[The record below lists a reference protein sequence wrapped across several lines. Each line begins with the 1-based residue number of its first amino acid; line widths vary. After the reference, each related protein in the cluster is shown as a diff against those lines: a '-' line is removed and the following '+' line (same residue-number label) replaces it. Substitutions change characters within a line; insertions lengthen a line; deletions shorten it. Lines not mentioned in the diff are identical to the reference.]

1 MNSTDASELLSIE
14 DVRQR
19 FDAAGVS
26 VSDWACA
33 QGLNPAIVYALLSGR
48 VRGRRGQAHRA
59 AVALGLKRGSEL
71 QLQGV
76 GTVGANTGG
85 VPLTPAATNSLQAK
99 ELPMT

>member
-1 MNSTDASELLSIE
+1 MNSSDASKLLSIE

-33 QGLNPAIVYALLSGR
+33 QGLNPAVVYALLSGR

-59 AVALGLKRGSEL
+59 AVALGLKKGSEL
-71 QLQGV
+71 QLHDVAAAVASNDGE
-76 GTVGANTGG
+76 
-85 VPLTPAATNSLQAK
+85 PCTPSATHPPQRK

>member
-76 GTVGANTGG
+76 GTAGANTGG
-85 VPLTPAATNSLQAK
+85 VPLTPAAINPLQAK

>member
-1 MNSTDASELLSIE
+1 MNSSDASKLLSIE

-33 QGLNPAIVYALLSGR
+33 QGLNPAVVYGLLSGR

-59 AVALGLKRGSEL
+59 AVALGLKKGSEL
-71 QLQGV
+71 QLHDVAAAVASNDGE
-76 GTVGANTGG
+76 
-85 VPLTPAATNSLQAK
+85 PCTPSATHPPQRK

>member
-1 MNSTDASELLSIE
+1 MNSSDASTLLSIE
-14 DVRQR
+14 DVRQH
-19 FDAAGVS
+19 FDAEGAS

-48 VRGRRGQAHRA
+48 VRGRRRQAHRA
-59 AVALGLKRGSEL
+59 AVALGLKKGSEL

-76 GTVGANTGG
+76 AAVVASTAGEPHT
-85 VPLTPAATNSLQAK
+85 PLATHPPRK

>member
-1 MNSTDASELLSIE
+1 MNSSDASKLLSIE

-33 QGLNPAIVYALLSGR
+33 QGLSPAIVYALLSGR

-59 AVALGLKRGSEL
+59 AVALGLKKGSEL
-71 QLQGV
+71 QLQG
-76 GTVGANTGG
+76 GA
-85 VPLTPAATNSLQAK
+85 AAVASTDGKPVMPSATHPPQRK